1 MRGLLS
7 RRGVYACALLGILLL
22 ALNALV
28 FYNSTQ
34 AVLDHEHLVTHT
46 QDVLGTLDNT
56 LATILDAET
65 GQRGYI
71 ITGDESYLAPYSRAV
86 PAVAAKL
93 DRLGSLTADNPRQRA
108 RLAILRP
115 LVQAKLAELART
127 VALRRAGKAG
137 QARAVVASNRGAA
150 LMDRIRAVLGAM
162 NDEEVALLA
171 QRKDT
176 ANQATWLTTLA
187 LVLATAADIALLL
200 GLTLALQRAIRSRI
214 RHASEQEL
222 LLVRERQARIEAEE
236 AVRLRDGFL
245 ALASH
250 ELRTPLTA
258 MVANSQLLRR
268 RFERQGGLNERD
280 GQLLQRLD
288 AGAGRLRQLVD
299 QIFDVTRL
307 GQEQLAIAPVPMD
320 LAPLIERVVH
330 DMQATTN
337 RHTIALHGV
346 GTPLPIQGD
355 ALRLEQALQNLLA
368 NAIKYSPNGG
378 PIEVAAGQEAGRV
391 RLSVQDRGI
400 GIPAGAMTQIFDRFY
415 RAPNADPGAMS
426 GLGVGLHV
434 VREIVE
440 RHGGT
445 IAVESTEGQGTCFVI
460 ELPLPTGPDGRVAAG
475 ARQGALDERTR

>member
-1 MRGLLS
+1 MLGLLS
-7 RRGVYACALLGILLL
+7 RRGLGIGALLGIVLL

-56 LATILDAET
+56 LVTILDAET

-71 ITGDESYLAPYSRAV
+71 ITADARYLAPYSRAIL
-86 PAVAAKL
+86 ALAAKL
-93 DRLGSLTADNPRQRA
+93 DRLASLTADNSRQQA
-108 RLAILRP
+108 RLATLRP
-115 LVQAKLAELART
+115 LVRAKLSELAQT
-127 VALRRAGKAG
+127 VALQRAGKAQ

-162 NDEEVALLA
+162 NNEELALLA
-171 QRKDT
+171 QRKDS
-176 ANQATWLTTLA
+176 ASRATWLTTLT
-187 LVLATAADIALLL
+187 LVLATAADIALLV
-200 GLTLALQRAIRSRI
+200 GLTLALQRAISR
-214 RHASEQEL
+214 RMQHSAEQEQL
-222 LLVRERQARIEAEE
+222 LARERQTRIEAEE

-245 ALASH
+245 GLASH

-307 GQEQLAIAPVPMD
+307 GQEQLAIAPLPMD
-320 LAPLIERVVH
+320 LAALAEQVVH
-330 DMQATTN
+330 DMQATTD
-337 RHTIALHGV
+337 RHTLALHGA
-346 GTPLPIQGD
+346 GTPLPMQGD
-355 ALRLEQALQNLLA
+355 ALRLEQALQNLLV
-368 NAIKYSPNGG
+368 NAIKYSPGGG
-378 PIEVAAGQEAGRV
+378 PIDVAVGQEAGRARLTV
-391 RLSVQDRGI
+391 RDRGI
-400 GIPAGAMTQIFDRFY
+400 GIPAAAMPQIFDRFY

-426 GLGVGLHV
+426 GLGVGLYV

-445 IAVESTEGQGTCFVI
+445 IAVESTEGQGSCFAL
-460 ELPLPTGPDGRVAAG
+460 ELPLQTTASSRVAAG
-475 ARQGALDERTR
+475 ARQGATEDRLR